1 MWRKLRELLAYLIKR
16 ESDPLREHD
25 ERDATE
31 HVTRVVPLTPTL
43 TLRPDQPTLFIESKR

>member
-31 HVTRVVPLTPTL
+31 HVAWIVPLPPTL
-43 TLRPDQPTLFIESKR
+43 TLRPDQPALFIESKR